1 MSFSNV
7 LNLIFQSK
15 IESEFWALYKKNMSL
30 LEQMLE
36 NQVPQQE
43 KPAKL
48 KPKSAG
54 KVAPSIDYQI
64 EPSRSVSSPLE
75 IDYSEVFWKFKQCFF
90 TSFYVFHIYKK
101 QKQRFDISYLGHSIV
116 RTFIDRE
123 GSVSYVVVILV
134 NRNTSP
140 YHVISC
146 PLNVLSM
153 KCHVYGISCH

>member
-90 TSFYVFHIYKK
+90 YVFL
-101 QKQRFDISYLGHSIV
+101 RLSYL
-116 RTFIDRE
+116 
-123 GSVSYVVVILV
+123 
-134 NRNTSP
+134 
-140 YHVISC
+140 
-146 PLNVLSM
+146 
-153 KCHVYGISCH
+153 